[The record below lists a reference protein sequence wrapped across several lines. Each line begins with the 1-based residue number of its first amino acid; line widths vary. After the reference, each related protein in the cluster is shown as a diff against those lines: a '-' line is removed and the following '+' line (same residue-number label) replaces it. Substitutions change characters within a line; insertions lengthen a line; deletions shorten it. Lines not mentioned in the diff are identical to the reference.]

1 MFTKQPNGRTHCTPH
16 PLPLVTLLCAPGF
29 VFESSRTTP
38 CGPYLSQK
46 PLMAARIMLR
56 VTLTPL
62 LKQWTF
68 SVLGSG
74 FGGSDVVDVGSSVE
88 VGSVDVASVDVG
100 AVDMGTVDIG
110 AVEGRA
116 VEGRAFEGRADE
128 RRAVRVGAL
137 DVGVT
142 LVVDSEGRNVGSLKP
157 ISSAQAWSSSSC
169 SSS

>member
-16 PLPLVTLLCAPGF
+16 PLPLVTLLCAPGIE
-29 VFESSRTTP
+29 FESSRTTP

-88 VGSVDVASVDVG
+88 VGSVEVGSVDEG
-100 AVDMGTVDIG
+100 AVDIG
-110 AVEGRA
+110 ADEVGA
-116 VEGRAFEGRADE
+116 VE
-128 RRAVRVGAL
+128 VGAPG
-137 DVGVT
+137 VGVT
-142 LVVDSEGRNVGSLKP
+142 LAVDAEGRNVGSLKP